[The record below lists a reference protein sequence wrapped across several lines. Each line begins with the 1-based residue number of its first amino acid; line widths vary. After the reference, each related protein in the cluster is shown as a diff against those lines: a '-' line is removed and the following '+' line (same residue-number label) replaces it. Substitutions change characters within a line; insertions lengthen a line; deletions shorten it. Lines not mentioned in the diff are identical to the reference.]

1 MNDTVDVGFAQEVWD
16 ALSKLDVKPH
26 VMELEA
32 TSKRP
37 AIDYLPWHKAWLLL
51 KREYPNSSFEYGDD
65 IEHRGGSVEV
75 EVRLMIQR
83 VHGEGEVFS
92 MCRLAVMNFGF
103 SAITDPNARER
114 NDARQRCLVKACA
127 YAGLG
132 LDLWS
137 ESPVPVG
144 RFNDPISA
152 KQLATLQKLI
162 EDSKTDPEFFEE
174 WCECPLE
181 ELPIERYPSAFGL
194 LTAKLKKVNKK

>member
-1 MNDTVDVGFAQEVWD
+1 MNDRVISFAEQVWD
-16 ALSKLDVKPH
+16 TLSKTDVSPH
-26 VMELEA
+26 VKQLEK
-32 TSKRP
+32 TSGRP

-51 KREYPNSSFEYGDD
+51 KREFPASTFYYDD
-65 IEHRGGSVEV
+65 DLTHEGGTVEV
-75 EVRLMIQR
+75 GVQLTVQKDNGGLF
-83 VHGEGEVFS
+83 VSS
-92 MCRLAVMNFGF
+92 MCRLPVMNFKF

-127 YAGLG
+127 FAGLG

-152 KQLATLQKLI
+152 KQLKTLQDLI
-162 EDSKTDPEFFEE
+162 KKTGTDPEFFAE
-174 WCECPLE
+174 WCECELE

-194 LTAKLKKVNKK
+194 LSAKLKKVNKK